1 MKIKNV
7 SIKERL
13 SKSSYSESVTD
24 SYFYKNIETT
34 INKWL
39 NLQKIIKESQS
50 LEKIIEK
57 QHKDNFEQ
65 MKKYIDEFYNL
76 KLKARKLYEDIKF
89 LKMKTEWVFLS
100 SEREYYLTEASG
112 TYFGNA
118 LTPIK
123 NIISIIR
130 EHYDY
135 IPILISLIDEKD
147 TKQDIESF
155 AEFLCNQ
162 FYTNILI
169 PNPEQEELLICIF
182 KLLEYEINKMNFVDV
197 EFFLD
202 DSTFIGKLLT
212 AFSKQQE
219 LNNFIVNLLS

>member
-1 MKIKNV
+1 MFKVKLKI
-7 SIKERL
+7 I
-13 SKSSYSESVTD
+13 
-24 SYFYKNIETT
+24 
-34 INKWL
+34 L

-89 LKMKTEWVFLS
+89 LKMRTEWVFLS

-123 NIISIIR
+123 NIISI
-130 EHYDY
+130 
-135 IPILISLIDEKD
+135 LISFIFYFLIFLFLDF
-147 TKQDIESF
+147 SF
-155 AEFLCNQ
+155 SL
-162 FYTNILI
+162 ILSLF
-169 PNPEQEELLICIF
+169 LLILFLF
-182 KLLEYEINKMNFVDV
+182 KNSL
-197 EFFLD
+197 
-202 DSTFIGKLLT
+202 
-212 AFSKQQE
+212 AHFSEQ
-219 LNNFIVNLLS
+219 NHFPFG

>member
-7 SIKERL
+7 SIKERA

-89 LKMKTEWVFLS
+89 LKMRTDVIENI
-100 SEREYYLTEASG
+100 
-112 TYFGNA
+112 NA
-118 LTPIK
+118 AD
-123 NIISIIR
+123 SIIAR
-130 EHYDY
+130 SIPAEPLKQY
-135 IPILISLIDEKD
+135 IINSDMPIHAIYEEKALSVGF
-147 TKQDIESF
+147 TVIFLVKRSF
-155 AEFLCNQ
+155 AVLF
-162 FYTNILI
+162 
-169 PNPEQEELLICIF
+169 
-182 KLLEYEINKMNFVDV
+182 
-197 EFFLD
+197 
-202 DSTFIGKLLT
+202 FIGGTFDQSLLYRN
-212 AFSKQQE
+212 AD
-219 LNNFIVNLLS
+219 V